1 MPPTAPFEKRCLM
14 FLLRPTDL
22 LRLLEMISN
31 PTGQF
36 AAGALPPDVQISDVF
51 YDQDHDFLG
60 MMLESEFFEPVEV
73 QMVDGKMSAAW
84 PRAIFSLDASG
95 DEEIA
100 DEDLWSEPVEDPTLL
115 ESAPAPDFVDA
126 IQDAATR
133 GFRLRALTFAAAEL
147 LQILRAQNARDLPL
161 FPHYDSQIRVLGAI
175 GQEQIGSWTLFL
187 EHPDFPECKV
197 GQDESDQMVYV
208 QIPGEGDYEFRIKLP
223 GATLKRRLD
232 LNLD

>member
-1 MPPTAPFEKRCLM
+1 M

-22 LRLLEMISN
+22 LRLLELISH
-31 PTGQF
+31 PTNQF
-36 AAGALPPDVQISDVF
+36 AAGALPPDVQITDVF
-51 YDQDHDFLG
+51 YDESHDFLG

-73 QMVDGKMSAAW
+73 RMEGNRMSAAW

-95 DEEIA
+95 DEEIS
-100 DEDLWSEPVEDPTLL
+100 DEELWSEPLEDPSLL
-115 ESAPAPDFVDA
+115 ENAPVRPFVDE
-126 IQDAATR
+126 IQDAAAR
-133 GFRLRALTFAAAEL
+133 GFRLRALTFAATDL
-147 LQILRAQNARDLPL
+147 LQILRAQNTVNLPL
-161 FPHYDSQIRVLGAI
+161 FPNYKPDTRVLGAV

-232 LNLD
+232 LNLE